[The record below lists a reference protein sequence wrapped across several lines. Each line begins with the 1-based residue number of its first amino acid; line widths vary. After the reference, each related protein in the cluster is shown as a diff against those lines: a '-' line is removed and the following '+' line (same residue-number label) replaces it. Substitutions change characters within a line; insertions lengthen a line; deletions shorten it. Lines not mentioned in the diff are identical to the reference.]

1 MPVAL
6 GIKHYKAAPDAKHE
20 TSPRWA
26 RMVQGQGMTYMPS
39 KKRRILT
46 GISTNVLVLGIV
58 SLLTDMSSEMIYP
71 IMPLFLTAIGA
82 SGLVIGL
89 IEGASETTASLIKVF
104 SGWYSDRYRRRK
116 PFILAG
122 YGSSSVVKPVLYLAT
137 APWHVLGLK
146 IMERIGKGI
155 RSAPRDALIAD
166 STDRAYRGRAFG
178 FHKAMDST
186 GAVIGPLFVLPIL
199 LVAATV
205 TTDTYRLVFLLSAI
219 PAFIAVAIILLFVR
233 DMPADSA
240 GKVGRF
246 LKEIRHLGRPFYLLL
261 AVVLVFYLG
270 EISYAFFILRATDE
284 GFTMLGLNG
293 DASVIL
299 LYVLYNLVFV
309 LFALVTG
316 GLSDRFGRK
325 PVIAMSFLMFAL
337 TCATMAASGSY
348 LLLTLGFI
356 LFGTYKG
363 SSEGVLKA
371 YVTDIAPRDL
381 RGTALGTFHTAVG
394 MVMLPGGIVAGLL
407 WDSVGHW
414 ATFAWG
420 IATALVAL
428 VMLVAIAPGRDQQV
442 S

>member
-1 MPVAL
+1 MREGESTEPV
-6 GIKHYKAAPDAKHE
+6 I
-20 TSPRWA
+20 
-26 RMVQGQGMTYMPS
+26 PS
-39 KKRRILT
+39 RKRRVLA

-89 IEGASETTASLIKVF
+89 IEGASETTASLIKVL

-116 PFILAG
+116 IFILTG
-122 YGSSSVVKPVLYLAT
+122 YGSSSVVRPVLSLAT
-137 APWHVLGLK
+137 APWQVLGLK
-146 IMERIGKGI
+146 ITERIGKGI

-166 STDRAYRGRAFG
+166 STDRAFRGRAFG

-186 GAVIGPLFVLPIL
+186 GAVIGPLLVLPIL
-199 LVAATV
+199 LAAATV
-205 TTDTYRLVFLLSAI
+205 TTDTYRLVFLLSAV
-219 PAFIAVAIILLFVR
+219 PAFVAVAIILLFVR
-233 DMPADSA
+233 DKQTDST
-240 GKVGRF
+240 GKVEKF
-246 LKEIRHLGRPFYLLL
+246 LKEIGHLGRPFYLLL
-261 AVVLVFYLG
+261 LVVIVFYLG
-270 EISYAFFILRATDE
+270 EISYAFFILRATGE
-284 GFTMLGLNG
+284 GFTILSLNS

-299 LYVLYNLVFV
+299 LYVLYNLAFVF
-309 LFALVTG
+309 FALVTG
-316 GLSDRFGRK
+316 VLSDRMGRK
-325 PVIAMSFLMFAL
+325 PVIAMSFVVFAL
-337 TCATMAASGSY
+337 TCATMIASGSY
-348 LLLTLGFI
+348 LLLVLGFV

-371 YVTDIAPRDL
+371 YVTDVAPRNL

-407 WDSVGHW
+407 WDSVGQW

-428 VMLVAIAPGRDQQV
+428 VMLVTIAPGRDQRV
-442 S
+442 G